1 MDIFFDDDIFVFVVD
16 KKVVG
21 EVKLGLKIIFMI
33 IKNELIFFF
42 RFLIFLILFMLLFY
56 KKFFGK
62 FFVVLWMVRL
72 INLIV
77 NDYCFLL
84 MKDKWVEWEEWKK
97 FSFIKDFV
105 VKKVEKEEELV
116 LVGSFGV

>member
-42 RFLIFLILFMLLFY
+42 RFLIFLILFMLLLY

-84 MKDKWVEWEEWKK
+84 MKDKWFEWEEWKK
-97 FSFIKDFV
+97 FSFIKDYV
-105 VKKVEKEEELV
+105 VKKVEKEEEFV